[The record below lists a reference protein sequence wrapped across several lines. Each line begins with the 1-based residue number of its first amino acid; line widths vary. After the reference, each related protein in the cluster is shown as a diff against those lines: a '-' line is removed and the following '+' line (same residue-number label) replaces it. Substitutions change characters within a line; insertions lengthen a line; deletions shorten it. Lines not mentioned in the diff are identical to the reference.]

1 MGTLTALQIKN
12 AKAGER
18 LLDGDG
24 LRLEVDAK
32 GRGRWFFRY
41 TSPVTRKE
49 RLAGFGPLKNVS
61 LAEARELAAAAR
73 AKIRKGIDP
82 LEAKRIEREA
92 AKVKERRTV
101 TFQQYATTYI
111 DQHESA
117 WKNAVHRRG
126 WRSSLRDHAMPHIGH
141 MAVADIGTDDVL
153 RVLRPIW
160 DTKKETARA
169 VRQRVEVILAAAKV
183 EGLRSGENPAQ
194 WKGHLEFLLPRHKRT
209 QRHFDAL
216 PYVEAPAFWQS
227 LAADASPNASLVRW
241 TILTCTRYSEAA
253 NADWSEIDKAAR
265 TWTIPGRRMKG
276 GKDHAIPLSHAAF
289 AVLSES
295 HTTSGLIFPSMRSG
309 KKTSDVA
316 LAKVIRRHTVTPV
329 TLHGWRSTFRD
340 WSGDMTSHAREVA
353 EGCLAHA
360 VGSAVEQA
368 YRRGS
373 AIEKRRA
380 LLEAWSGF
388 LKTGLSPLNQ
398 AVA

>member
-1 MGTLTALQIKN
+1 M
-12 AKAGER
+12 
-18 LLDGDG
+18 
-24 LRLEVDAK
+24 
-32 GRGRWFFRY
+32 
-41 TSPVTRKE
+41 
-49 RLAGFGPLKNVS
+49 
-61 LAEARELAAAAR
+61 
-73 AKIRKGIDP
+73 
-82 LEAKRIEREA
+82 
-92 AKVKERRTV
+92 
-101 TFQQYATTYI
+101 
-111 DQHESA
+111 
-117 WKNAVHRRG
+117 
-126 WRSSLRDHAMPHIGH
+126 
-141 MAVADIGTDDVL
+141 
-153 RVLRPIW
+153 
-160 DTKKETARA
+160 
-169 VRQRVEVILAAAKV
+169 ILASAKV
-183 EGLRSGENPAQ
+183 ENLRAGENPAT
-194 WKGHLEFLLPRHKRT
+194 WKGNLEFLLARHKRT
-209 QRHFDAL
+209 QRHHDAL
-216 PYVEAPAFWQS
+216 PYSEAPAFWRS
-227 LAADASPNASLVRW
+227 LAADTSPNASLVRW

-253 NADWSEIDKAAR
+253 NADWSEIDRDAR
-265 TWTIPGRRMKG
+265 TWIIPGHRMKG

-295 HTTSGLIFPSMRSG
+295 RTTSGLIFPSIRSG